1 MIRRE
6 FTISDS
12 LQFAARDEYSVFEWA
27 RLYIDLHPAVASMDR
42 TVAGQEDRL
51 RYLGVIPWPQMTP
64 GSIPGGPGAPGRDWA
79 VDTAAHYGITS
90 AVYQELAEDIQTG
103 RLESKRR
110 VYLDDRPGELDPTL
124 CVLDAEPILDIA
136 ERRGDG
142 GEIIQKL
149 LIAREVRPGQKA
161 GAQKPKEL
169 AWEIALAILEDEAR
183 RPPRGH
189 GRLTTLAG
197 TVNVE
202 LTKHGLQYKN
212 DSVRKMIES
221 SVREWERKHPHK

>member
-12 LQFAARDEYSVFEWA
+12 HQFAARDEYSVFEWA

-90 AVYQELAEDIQTG
+90 AVYQELAEYIQTG

-110 VYLDDRPGELDPTL
+110 VYLDDRPGELDPT
-124 CVLDAEPILDIA
+124 
-136 ERRGDG
+136 
-142 GEIIQKL
+142 
-149 LIAREVRPGQKA
+149 
-161 GAQKPKEL
+161 
-169 AWEIALAILEDEAR
+169 
-183 RPPRGH
+183 
-189 GRLTTLAG
+189 
-197 TVNVE
+197 
-202 LTKHGLQYKN
+202 
-212 DSVRKMIES
+212 
-221 SVREWERKHPHK
+221 